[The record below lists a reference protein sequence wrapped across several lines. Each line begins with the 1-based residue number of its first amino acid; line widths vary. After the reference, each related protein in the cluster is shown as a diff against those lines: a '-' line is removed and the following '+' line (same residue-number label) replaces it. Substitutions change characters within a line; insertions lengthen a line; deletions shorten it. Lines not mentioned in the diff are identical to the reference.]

1 MATCSPRN
9 KSAVQQDGASLVFDY
24 NDSNISDEIRDSSAD
39 LNLVFDTIGTPTSSS
54 SAEHILTRPNA
65 VFVTV
70 RPGKA
75 HTDHLPKN
83 AKICD
88 VFVFTA
94 FPKEHTYRGKAHWPV
109 SLHAFSPSDI
119 RCNVSHDE
127 DKKESDCG
135 SMSMLTFIHCQ
146 LHQENVDLSTQF
158 FASIPEL
165 LSSGSLKPR
174 PVRNLGKLSAASLK
188 EAMSLTK
195 SGKVSNEKLTFTV
208 KG

>member
-1 MATCSPRN
+1 M
-9 KSAVQQDGASLVFDY
+9 QQDGASLVFDY

-39 LNLVFDTIGTPTSSS
+39 LNLVFDTIGTPTSSA

-75 HTDHLPKN
+75 HTDHLPKS

-109 SLHAFSPSDI
+109 SLHSFFSSKI
-119 RCNVSHDE
+119 YCYVSLGE
-127 DKKESDCG
+127 DKKKKKSDCV
-135 SMSMLTFIHCQ
+135 SMSMLTSIHW
-146 LHQENVDLSTQF
+146 
-158 FASIPEL
+158 
-165 LSSGSLKPR
+165 
-174 PVRNLGKLSAASLK
+174 
-188 EAMSLTK
+188 
-195 SGKVSNEKLTFTV
+195 
-208 KG
+208 

>member
-1 MATCSPRN
+1 MNSKPTNSQSATVGSFANQIAKAHNIKTIATCSPRN

-24 NDSNISDEIRDSSAD
+24 NDSNISDEIRDSSSD

-75 HTDHLPKN
+75 HTDHLPKS

-109 SLHAFSPSDI
+109 SLH
-119 RCNVSHDE
+119 
-127 DKKESDCG
+127 
-135 SMSMLTFIHCQ
+135 IH
-146 LHQENVDLSTQF
+146 
-158 FASIPEL
+158 
-165 LSSGSLKPR
+165 
-174 PVRNLGKLSAASLK
+174 
-188 EAMSLTK
+188 
-195 SGKVSNEKLTFTV
+195 
-208 KG
+208 